1 MDSIFFSIAVF
12 LLGSRIKKGQFMI
25 NGTLLQVVAAAF
37 RLDFGKYGF
46 LLLLLLLILYPFI
59 SAFGRMRA
67 SIGIQFRGYRG
78 MKYL

>member
-1 MDSIFFSIAVF
+1 
-12 LLGSRIKKGQFMI
+12 MI